1 MNREQ
6 VNSLIE
12 QAKEEINS
20 NRDDQFGNLENRL
33 SRKIKNLEQILQR
46 GSSEAFEGEDIELI
60 KPYDR
65 DISMETRPQLSSSEL
80 NKNNDHMTH
89 LSNHE
94 LHQVKSMYEKDH
106 RKTIKTILDEP
117 LGNILD
123 NTINFLVYSFDN
135 FYKKIY
141 EAELMDDKK
150 DESLINR
157 IKIYMIAFVLFIRD
171 EQNCIYL
178 GIFMVFISIIIYFIN
193 IITINV

>member
-46 GSSEAFEGEDIELI
+46 GSSDDFEEDDIELI

-80 NKNNDHMTH
+80 KKNNDHMTH

-94 LHQVKSMYEKDH
+94 LHQINSIYEKDH
-106 RKTIKTILDEP
+106 RRPIRTILDEP

-135 FYKKIY
+135 FNKKIY
-141 EAELMDDKK
+141 EAELMEDGK
-150 DESLINR
+150 DESSINKM
-157 IKIYMIAFVLFIRD
+157 KIYLIAFILFIRD
-171 EQNCIYL
+171 EQNIIYF

>member
-33 SRKIKNLEQILQR
+33 SRKIKNLEQILQS
-46 GSSEAFEGEDIELI
+46 GSSEDFEEDDIELI

-80 NKNNDHMTH
+80 KKNNDHMTH

-94 LHQVKSMYEKDH
+94 LHQINSIYEKDH
-106 RKTIKTILDEP
+106 RRPIRTILDEP

-135 FYKKIY
+135 FHKKIY
-141 EAELMDDKK
+141 EAELMEDGK
-150 DESLINR
+150 DESSINKM
-157 IKIYMIAFVLFIRD
+157 KIYLIAFILFIRD
-171 EQNCIYL
+171 EQNIIYF

>member
-33 SRKIKNLEQILQR
+33 SRKIKNLEQILQS
-46 GSSEAFEGEDIELI
+46 GSSEDFEEDDIELI

-80 NKNNDHMTH
+80 KKNNDHMTH

-94 LHQVKSMYEKDH
+94 LHQINSIYEKDH
-106 RKTIKTILDEP
+106 RRPIRTILDEP

-135 FYKKIY
+135 FHKKIY
-141 EAELMDDKK
+141 EAELMEDGK
-150 DESLINR
+150 DESSINKM
-157 IKIYMIAFVLFIRD
+157 KIYLIAFILLF
-171 EQNCIYL
+171 CSL
-178 GIFMVFISIIIYFIN
+178 KP
-193 IITINV
+193 

>member
-46 GSSEAFEGEDIELI
+46 GSSEDFEEDDIELI

-80 NKNNDHMTH
+80 KKNNDHMTH

-94 LHQVKSMYEKDH
+94 LHQINSIYEKDH
-106 RKTIKTILDEP
+106 RRPIRTILDEP

-135 FYKKIY
+135 FNKKIY
-141 EAELMDDKK
+141 EAELMEDGK
-150 DESLINR
+150 DESSINKM
-157 IKIYMIAFVLFIRD
+157 KIYLIAFILFIRD
-171 EQNCIYL
+171 EQNIIYF

>member
-46 GSSEAFEGEDIELI
+46 GSSEDFEEDDIELI

-80 NKNNDHMTH
+80 KKNNDHMTH

-94 LHQVKSMYEKDH
+94 LHQINSIYEKDH
-106 RKTIKTILDEP
+106 RRPIRTILDEP

-135 FYKKIY
+135 F
-141 EAELMDDKK
+141 
-150 DESLINR
+150 S
-157 IKIYMIAFVLFIRD
+157 
-171 EQNCIYL
+171 
-178 GIFMVFISIIIYFIN
+178 
-193 IITINV
+193 